1 MSGAEFHK
9 TITAEIAT
17 LRGML
22 EGRDPP
28 AAVVEEPALPVSAE
42 RFMTQPIDARESAAN

>member
-1 MSGAEFHK
+1 MPFLEQVGPEFHK

-22 EGRDPP
+22 EGEGG
-28 AAVVEEPALPVSAE
+28 AAAGEPALPVSEE
-42 RFMTQPIDARESAAN
+42 RFLTEPVRTD